1 VKKFNRKNRAVL
13 SGMLVGIASIY
24 AVANYFSLDW
34 SELGSFLLGTLLFFG
49 SIVLL
54 AALALAVFKLI
65 SRLVRGV
72 APVQDSEDSSRE

>member
-54 AALALAVFKLI
+54 AAIALAVFKLI
-65 SRLVRGV
+65 SRLIRGV
-72 APVQDSEDSSRE
+72 ANTQESGDSSRE